1 MAKDNV
7 QLLLEAE
14 ARRNKTV
21 SEAKARKQA
30 KVKQAKAD
38 AEETVSKFRD
48 EKDQEYEAFK
58 AAQAKEAVNDNSK
71 SVTDTDAQIQK
82 MKSIASARL
91 DKVADLCVQLVCTVD
106 CKK

>member
-7 QLLLEAE
+7 QLSWEAE
-14 ARRNKTV
+14 PRRNKTV
-21 SEAKARKQA
+21 SEAKARKNA

-48 EKDQEYEAFK
+48 EKDQEYENFK
-58 AAQAKEAVNDNSK
+58 SGQGKDASNDNSK
-71 SVTDTDAQIQK
+71 SVVETDAQIVK

-91 DKVADLCVQLVCTVD
+91 DKVADLCVQLVCSVD
-106 CKK
+106 TK